1 MYASRIC
8 QCYQGEIKHEK
19 TCTEI
24 DDLPSIC
31 ISSLQFLLNPK
42 QKPCFLCISS
52 FALGTMTVFVFVSA
66 LFYFYPN
73 NILCRLKLNFLRKIL
88 KHSLKYILIFIF
100 FNLFSSF
107 LQYIFCFCHVILKS
121 KEKKFNVWVLQIQSD
136 FICTALKKLK
146 NIITEK
152 VIGKT

>member
-1 MYASRIC
+1 MKYMENLEHWIYFSKKQCVSWDFCSCFSSWYTKILWMYASRIC
-8 QCYQGEIKHEK
+8 LCYQGEIKHEK

-107 LQYIFCFCHVILKS
+107 L
-121 KEKKFNVWVLQIQSD
+121 
-136 FICTALKKLK
+136 
-146 NIITEK
+146 
-152 VIGKT
+152 